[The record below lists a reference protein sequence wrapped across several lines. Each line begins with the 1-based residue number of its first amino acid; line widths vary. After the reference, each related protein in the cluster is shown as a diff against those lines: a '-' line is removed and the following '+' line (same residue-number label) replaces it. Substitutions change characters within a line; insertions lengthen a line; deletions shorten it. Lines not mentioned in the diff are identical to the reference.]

1 MFDIKKIC
9 MIYDMEK
16 EEKMYALKGFDLKS
30 TTWKKKKRCM
40 P

>member
-16 EEKMYALKGFDLKS
+16 EEKMYALKGGRVSLA
-30 TTWKKKKRCM
+30 
-40 P
+40 